1 MKRITILPALAAA
14 AVMFAA
20 CSSDGDATT
29 TTAPVV
35 GTTTGAASST
45 TSISATSTTV
55 GEPVETAATDAT
67 TATASSAVTST
78 TETAVTESTDA
89 VQALGAE
96 VIDVTVGGSNP
107 TRPTFEWMAPSAS
120 AVRYQ
125 LVVQTADGTPVWAWT
140 GTDTKTVLGGVERPD
155 NVEGPTLI
163 GPSRVRVYAL
173 ADDGSLAGVSPWV
186 AVDPAT

>member
-1 MKRITILPALAAA
+1 MKRIAILPALAA
-14 AVMFAA
+14 VTVVFAA
-20 CSSDGDATT
+20 CGSDDDATT
-29 TTAPVV
+29 TSATAVS
-35 GTTTGAASST
+35 TTTEVATT
-45 TSISATSTTV
+45 TSIAATSTTV
-55 GEPVETAATDAT
+55 GETVETAATDAT
-67 TATASSAVTST
+67 TTTASSAVTST
-78 TETAVTESTDA
+78 TETTVTESTDV

-107 TRPTFEWMAPSAS
+107 ARPTFEWTAPSAS
-120 AVRYQ
+120 PVRYQ

-173 ADDGSLAGVSPWV
+173 ADDGSFAGVSAWI
-186 AVDPAT
+186 AIDPAT